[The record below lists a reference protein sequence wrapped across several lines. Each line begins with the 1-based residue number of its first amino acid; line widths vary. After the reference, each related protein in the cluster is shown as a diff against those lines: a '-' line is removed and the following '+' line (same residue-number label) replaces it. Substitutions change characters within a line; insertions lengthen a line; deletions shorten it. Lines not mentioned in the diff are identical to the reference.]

1 MALAQGE
8 RLVRVAAAPI
18 CGRCPRVR
26 RGPLRQS
33 PACRHV
39 AILRTETRTVPI
51 VWDVVATAELKR
63 TPNARVDC
71 SKTHDRQALEPDK
84 SRSQM
89 PSSRSFGDVFD
100 APSPTSADTH
110 GYRESTGEVS
120 SRVKFPAS
128 TAWRSRLSMDAGL
141 LRTPA
146 PLLVLRAG
154 AAIGTYQRRQGG
166 VRRWGGGELL

>member
-1 MALAQGE
+1 MD
-8 RLVRVAAAPI
+8 AAARHAP
-18 CGRCPRVR
+18 CGPSAAIARAAAKTACSRRAARVSYESR
-26 RGPLRQS
+26 QRQYAGDAHGFEGPLRQS

-84 SRSQM
+84 SQSQM
-89 PSSRSFGDVFD
+89 PPSRSFGDVFN
-100 APSPTSADTH
+100 APISTSADTH
-110 GYRESTGEVS
+110 GYRDSRLAEVS

-141 LRTPA
+141 L
-146 PLLVLRAG
+146 
-154 AAIGTYQRRQGG
+154 
-166 VRRWGGGELL
+166 